1 MSAKER
7 SVKSHIVKDELVPFP
22 VAEEYKE
29 SGLGQTE
36 EAVIASR
43 DGRFPDSSAQAF
55 VETPNAKKKK
65 GDFNPDEHLRLLYVY
80 FRDMSSEDLFT
91 AKQEVEISSK
101 IKKYE
106 AAAETSDPRY
116 RVRKEQDAKDILK
129 NSGVSELEIRS
140 LNWEKIY
147 ARLPEEEKL
156 KLFGSVTK
164 IERLGKKKAMARS
177 PRKKEEYQRRI
188 EVFQKLAKIS
198 QEKKAQRMKQKF
210 VKANLRLVITISR
223 RYTNRGLPLPDL
235 IQEGN
240 LGLMRAVE
248 RFDHTKGYKF
258 STYASWWIHQAIL
271 RALQGQTRTIK
282 VPVYLLEQANRVYKT
297 VTKLSK
303 TADKRPTPEEIS
315 LESGITVDVVKR
327 ILNSTNDAISLDTP
341 ILEGKN
347 ATLLDSVPD
356 QEDSIP
362 DFVIAKNALSEKLRE
377 ALKRHLNEREEK
389 IIKLRF
395 GIDRSGT
402 YTLDEIGK
410 MFNLTRERIRQI
422 EKHSLNKLKN
432 SEIGKHLESFRG
444 N

>member
-1 MSAKER
+1 MSEKE
-7 SVKSHIVKDELVPFP
+7 KKFKAELAKDEEFGSLPA
-22 VAEEYKE
+22 AEEGGKE
-29 SGLGQTE
+29 AGF
-36 EAVIASR
+36 EAVGEKQVVDPAGGEI
-43 DGRFPDSSAQAF
+43 PEPPAQAF
-55 VETPNAKKKK
+55 IEISNAKKKK
-65 GDFNPDEHLRLLYVY
+65 GDFNPDEHMRLLYVY
-80 FRDMSSEDLFT
+80 FKDMSSEDLFT
-91 AKQEVEISSK
+91 ARQEVEISSK
-101 IKKYE
+101 IKKCE
-106 AAAETSDPRY
+106 AAAEEMDFKY
-116 RVRKEQDAKDILK
+116 RKDDK
-129 NSGVSELEIRS
+129 KYKVSSKLEL
-140 LNWEKIY
+140 L
-147 ARLPEEEKL
+147 AH
-156 KLFGSVTK
+156 
-164 IERLGKKKAMARS
+164 KKAMAKSPARKTEYRKRS
-177 PRKKEEYQRRI
+177 
-188 EVFQKLAKIS
+188 EVIRKLARVS
-198 QEKKAQRMKQKF
+198 REKAQKMKQKF

-297 VTKLSK
+297 VAKLSK
-303 TADKRPTPEEIS
+303 TMDRQPTPEEIS
-315 LESGITVDVVKR
+315 VESGIAIEVVKR

-341 ILEGKN
+341 VLEGKN

-377 ALKRHLNEREEK
+377 ALKSHLNEREEK

-395 GIDRSGT
+395 GIDQTGT
-402 YTLDEIGK
+402 FTLDEIGR
-410 MFNLTRERIRQI
+410 MFDLTRERIRQI

-432 SEIGKHLESFRG
+432 SEIGEHLYSFMRG
-444 N
+444 

>member
-1 MSAKER
+1 MAVNEKKHR
-7 SVKSHIVKDELVPFP
+7 SDEVFKGGYGGEGSFP
-22 VAEEYKE
+22 VPGGGKDA
-29 SGLGQTE
+29 GLKPPE
-36 EAVIASR
+36 EAVDASGNS
-43 DGRFPDSSAQAF
+43 DFPEPSPPHVF
-55 VETPNAKKKK
+55 VEAPIPKKKK
-65 GDFNPDEHLRLLYVY
+65 GDFNSDEHMRLLYVY
-80 FRDMSSEDLFT
+80 FKDMSSEDLFT

-106 AAAETSDPRY
+106 AVAENTDAQY
-116 RVRKEQDAKDILK
+116 RT
-129 NSGVSELEIRS
+129 
-140 LNWEKIY
+140 
-147 ARLPEEEKL
+147 EEK
-156 KLFGSVTK
+156 KYGAPTK
-164 IERLGKKKAMARS
+164 IERLEKKVALARS
-177 PRKKEEYQRRI
+177 PDRKAEYEGRI
-188 EVFQKLAKIS
+188 EALRKLARIS
-198 QEKKAQRMKQKF
+198 QEKKVQRMKQKF

-223 RYTNRGLPLPDL
+223 RYTNRGLSLPDL

-297 VTKLSK
+297 VVKLSK
-303 TADKRPTPEEIS
+303 TTDKKPTPEEIS
-315 LESGITVDVVKR
+315 LESGIPVEVVKR

-362 DFVIAKNALSEKLRE
+362 DFVIAQKALKEKLRE
-377 ALKRHLNEREEK
+377 ALKQHLNEREEE

-395 GIDRSGT
+395 GIDQNRTS
-402 YTLDEIGK
+402 TLDEIGK
-410 MFNLTRERIRQI
+410 KFNLTRERIRQI

-432 SEIGKHLESFRG
+432 SEIGEHLDSFR

>member
-1 MSAKER
+1 MTAKE
-7 SVKSHIVKDELVPFP
+7 KPPEIENLKDGSL
-22 VAEEYKE
+22 E
-29 SGLGQTE
+29 SGSLSGDGEGKEADFEATE
-36 EAVIASR
+36 DVVIEAPEA
-43 DGRFPDSSAQAF
+43 DFPEPPPDQAF
-55 VETPNAKKKK
+55 IEASNGKSKKKK
-65 GDFNPDEHLRLLYVY
+65 GDFSPDEHMRLLYVY
-80 FRDMSSEDLFT
+80 FKNMSSEDLFT

-106 AAAETSDPRY
+106 AVAETTDSKY
-116 RVRKEQDAKDILK
+116 RKDDGSYSKPSKVEQLI
-129 NSGVSELEIRS
+129 
-140 LNWEKIY
+140 
-147 ARLPEEEKL
+147 
-156 KLFGSVTK
+156 
-164 IERLGKKKAMARS
+164 KKKAMARS
-177 PRKKEEYQRRI
+177 AGKKAEYDRRM
-188 EVFQKLAKIS
+188 EALSRLARIS
-198 QEKKAQRMKQKF
+198 QENKAQRLKQKF

-297 VTKLSK
+297 VSKLSK
-303 TADKRPTPEEIS
+303 TTDRKPTPEEIS
-315 LESGITVDVVKR
+315 LESGIAIEVVKR

-362 DFVIAKNALSEKLRE
+362 DFVIAKNALSKKLRE
-377 ALKRHLNEREEK
+377 ALKQHLNEREEK

-395 GIDRSGT
+395 GIDQSGT
-402 YTLDEIGK
+402 FTLDEIGK
-410 MFNLTRERIRQI
+410 MLDLTRERIRQI

-432 SEIGKHLESFRG
+432 SEIGEHLYSFMR